1 MALPKAVQKAVEE
14 ADELV
19 AQLSGEKTGEQQG
32 DPEVPPEVPPE
43 TDPDNQATVDPD
55 PPAAEPQQAVSQ
67 EIPADKP
74 VVSEETWERKYLTLK
89 GMYDAEVPRLHAD
102 MREMKA
108 QVQQL
113 VAEKAAAEAKLAS
126 QPEETVSSLITEQD
140 KEAFGP
146 DLIDLINRAVK
157 TETKSFEK
165 RESQLL
171 KEIEQL
177 KGQLGNVSERQV
189 VSDKDRFLMGLGQQ
203 VPDWETLNVDPGF
216 LNWLQHTDQV
226 YGLPRQVALNNAY
239 EALDVMRVAAIFNA
253 YKQLTAPAP
262 TAKKPNQ
269 ELQRQVAPTRS
280 RSSTPTATDMQNQR
294 VWTSVEIEQ
303 FYNDWRRGYI
313 DNEEAVRM
321 EKEIN
326 AAVAQGRVR

>member
-14 ADELV
+14 ADALV
-19 AQLSGEKTGEQQG
+19 AQMGSTKTGEVDETLVAPPDDSPETELTNQVP
-32 DPEVPPEVPPE
+32 DPE
-43 TDPDNQATVDPD
+43 
-55 PPAAEPQQAVSQ
+55 PPAIEPQQAVSQ
-67 EIPADKP
+67 EKVAEKP

-126 QPEETVSSLITEQD
+126 QPQETVNSLITEQD

-177 KGQLGNVSERQV
+177 KGQLGSVSERQV

-203 VPDWETLNVDPGF
+203 VPDWETLNVDQGF
-216 LNWLQHTDQV
+216 LNWLQQTDPV
-226 YGLPRQVALNNAY
+226 YGLPRQVALTNAY
-239 EALDVMRVAAIFNA
+239 EALDVMRVATIFNT
-253 YKQLTAPAP
+253 YKQLTVPTAP
-262 TAKKPNQ
+262 AKKPNQ

-294 VWTSVEIEQ
+294 IWTQAQIEQ
-303 FYNDWRRGYI
+303 FFNDWRRGYI
-313 DNEEAVRM
+313 DDEEAVRM

>member
-1 MALPKAVQKAVEE
+1 MALPKAVQKAAEE
-14 ADELV
+14 ADALV
-19 AQLSGEKTGEQQG
+19 AQMDGSKTGEP
-32 DPEVPPEVPPE
+32 DETFVAPSDEPPETEPVNEVPPDPE
-43 TDPDNQATVDPD
+43 PH
-55 PPAAEPQQAVSQ
+55 AEEPRQAVSQ
-67 EIPADKP
+67 EKPAEKP
-74 VVSEETWERKYLTLK
+74 TVSEETWERKYLTLK

-102 MREMKA
+102 VREMKA

-113 VAEKAAAEAKLAS
+113 MAEKAAAEAKLAS

-157 TETKSFEK
+157 TETKTFEK

-171 KEIEQL
+171 KEIEEL
-177 KGQLGNVSERQV
+177 KGQLGSVSERQV
-189 VSDKDRFLMGLGQQ
+189 VSDKDRFLMGLSQQ
-203 VPDWETLNVDPGF
+203 VPEWETLNVDAGF
-216 LNWLQHTDQV
+216 LNWLQQIDPV

-239 EALDVMRVAAIFNA
+239 EAFDVMRVAAIFNT
-253 YKQLTAPAP
+253 YKQLAAPAP
-262 TAKKPNQ
+262 TAKRPNQ

-280 RSSTPTATDMQNQR
+280 RSSTPTTTDMQNHR
-294 VWTSVEIEQ
+294 IWTQAEIEQ
-303 FYNDWRRGYI
+303 FFNDLRRGYI
-313 DNEEAVRM
+313 EDEEAVRM